1 MVTKKSVKGA
11 QSRRMGTK
19 LRNNIKKRVA
29 AHSRKV
35 RKEAK
40 KLKAMG
46 AKKKGVNKTNTLHV
60 PNLYLRSRE

>member
-19 LRNNIKKRVA
+19 LRNNIQKRVR
-29 AHSRKV
+29 AHQRKV

-40 KLKAMG
+40 KLRTMG
-46 AKKKGVNKTNTLHV
+46 AKRPGL
-60 PNLYLRSRE
+60 SRFV